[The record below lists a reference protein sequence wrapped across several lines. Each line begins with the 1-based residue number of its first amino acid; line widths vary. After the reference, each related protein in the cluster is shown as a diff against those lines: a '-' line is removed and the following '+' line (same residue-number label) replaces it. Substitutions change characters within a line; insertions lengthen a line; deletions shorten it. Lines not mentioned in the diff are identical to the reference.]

1 MAQFVKTCI
10 SQTLSANFHGHSWIS
25 VGQSLDTKI
34 FEQCYGSLWNNYLTA
49 SCDTGHVISIISL
62 KAFAKLRNTKCPQEE
77 TAQTPLPSG
86 SCCRYN
92 ESDCGDIYLGDGL
105 AHYLS
110 CNGRQDCTG
119 IPIAWM
125 DTPCHNTQHLN
136 KTSYMRM
143 EYECIPSIVSVDP
156 MNILLTNKQIQIWN
170 PKYPDGNTFPPGYAW
185 TCSLE
190 ASCQTRIVVTAMFL
204 KFLKLTSGVCGQ
216 RVTIEDGALTTEISC
231 ESNNGY
237 NRTDVYTSS
246 SHFIKFTV
254 NNNAA
259 SNRDWRFWFRF
270 KGDKNDSQVT
280 IGCGSHSRNSAS
292 NPSPGLCIPVSST
305 QTPPTT
311 LAPIPPNT
319 PTAGIP
325 NTPTTGTQNTPTTGT
340 PVAATAVRP
349 IATTAVAPIKN
360 LLLIAILVPIA
371 VILIVVI
378 VVVILCCRESIAQ
391 KCCSG
396 KTDKVYPDVFAN
408 PDIPNTTAPNATALL
423 GDKKKHLM
431 RRATTHS
438 LSITN
443 ANEVKGDARL
453 KKLRKHATQMQLL
466 KSSVYNRSLSSL
478 HEKKYQFPEYLGI
491 ENREADAEL
500 VEDAKEARKERK
512 RRKKEKKR
520 RKIEAKLRLI
530 EEEQQMYRMAY
541 AGYIPNRAA
550 TRPFRV
556 AGYAAGAFRPPV
568 AQPYYPESG
577 QENYYIPGHNM
588 YDPQISVPGGVYGY
602 QANQHQNFQNS
613 PVNGTASVRSTSTPA
628 SVDGNSKDAHSQST
642 IKAEL
647 LRRTTAE
654 PTSANSFRGASVQPS
669 MTGSFRVPPIKR
681 KSTLMGAPIPTD
693 GSYHDEPINSEGGF
707 HVGPIPMDGTSRG
720 VPSLRRHP
728 SAMSYPQRV
737 DEAPLIFHNG
747 QFEGQF
753 VPQGY
758 MYEPYENPAISRWRA
773 ASRANRLQTGG
784 PSLEIGSSDNPNEYE
799 VNQAYDV

>member
-1 MAQFVKTCI
+1 
-10 SQTLSANFHGHSWIS
+10 S

-49 SCDTGHVISIISL
+49 NCDTGHVISIISL
-62 KAFAKLRNTKCPQEE
+62 KAFAKLRNTQCPQEE

-216 RVTIEDGALTTEISC
+216 RVTIEDGAQTTEISC

-305 QTPPTT
+305 QSPLTT
-311 LAPIPPNT
+311 LAPILPNT
-319 PTAGIP
+319 PT
-325 NTPTTGTQNTPTTGT
+325 NF
-340 PVAATAVRP
+340 
-349 IATTAVAPIKN
+349 
-360 LLLIAILVPIA
+360 LLIAILVPLA

-378 VVVILCCRESIAQ
+378 VVVILCCKESIAQ
-391 KCCSG
+391 KCCYG
-396 KTDKVYPDVFAN
+396 KKSLIHPESEESIFDNTVSQQNIVDHMR
-408 PDIPNTTAPNATALL
+408 DIELL
-423 GDKKKHLM
+423 EDEKE
-431 RRATTHS
+431 RR
-438 LSITN
+438 
-443 ANEVKGDARL
+443 KD
-453 KKLRKHATQMQLL
+453 
-466 KSSVYNRSLSSL
+466 
-478 HEKKYQFPEYLGI
+478 
-491 ENREADAEL
+491 
-500 VEDAKEARKERK
+500 RK

-520 RKIEAKLRLI
+520 RKLEAKLRLLDD
-530 EEEQQMYRMAY
+530 ELQMFGMGY

-556 AGYAAGAFRPPV
+556 AGYAASAFRPPV
-568 AQPYYPESG
+568 KRQYYPGSG

-588 YDPQISVPGGVYGY
+588 YDPQLSVAGGVYGY
-602 QANQHQNFQNS
+602 QANQHQNFPNI
-613 PVNGTASVRSTSTPA
+613 PVKGTASGSASTS
-628 SVDGNSKDAHSQST
+628 VNGNSNDAHSQPT
-642 IKAEL
+642 TNANL
-647 LRRTTAE
+647 PRQTTAE
-654 PTSANSFRGASVQPS
+654 PSAVSSFRGASVQPS
-669 MTGSFRVPPIKR
+669 MTGSFRLPPIQR
-681 KSTLMGAPIPTD
+681 KSTLMAAPVSTD
-693 GSYHDEPINSEGGF
+693 GSYHDEPINAEGSF
-707 HVGPIPMDGTSRG
+707 HGGQIPMGGTFRG
-720 VPSLRRHP
+720 APSLRQHP
-728 SAMSYPQRV
+728 SVMSYPQGAG
-737 DEAPLIFHNG
+737 EAPLIFHNG
-747 QFEGQF
+747 QFDGQF

-758 MYEPYENPAISRWRA
+758 MYEPYENPALSRWRA
-773 ASRANRLQTGG
+773 ASRAVRLQTGG
-784 PSLEIGSSDNPNEYE
+784 PSLEIGNSDNPNEYE
-799 VNQAYDV
+799 VNQVYDV